1 MIRSLRYI
9 FISVIYIYIYISISI
24 YLSLYIYIYTYIY
37 IYICI
42 SIYLS
47 IYLSIYIYIYIYI
60 LSIYLSIYLDYNENL
75 YYCNCCK
82 LKQISYFIKFWF
94 LRYGPECS
102 WPIRFWDFS
111 INSRTLKLAVSH
123 KEINKINSFL
133 LYPSN
138 SFLRNGSLG
147 ITGFWH
153 GGT

>member
-9 FISVIYIYIYISISI
+9 FISVIYIYIYIYISISI
-24 YLSLYIYIYTYIY
+24 YLSLYIYIYIHISISISLYLYIY
-37 IYICI
+37 IY
-42 SIYLS
+42 LS
-47 IYLSIYIYIYIYI
+47 IYIYI